1 MPVDVD
7 GVFMPDAD
15 DGSSFGGAVPPRGV
29 VVALNG
35 VPTPT
40 LDVFIREAAKV
51 EAGAAGSVQW
61 ASSRTPADPTVAEIT
76 YDTRFSPLE
85 VFAFD
90 DTVLE
95 WVKEA

>member
-1 MPVDVD
+1 M
-7 GVFMPDAD
+7 
-15 DGSSFGGAVPPRGV
+15 PPRGV
-29 VVALNG
+29 VTALNG

-40 LDVFIREAAKV
+40 LDAFIREAAKIKNGD
-51 EAGAAGSVQW
+51 AGAVQW
-61 ASSRTPADPTVAEIT
+61 ASSRSPSDPSTVEIT

-90 DTVLE
+90 QAGLE